1 MESARPR
8 VVAFRQDNN
17 GDVLLCGPAL
27 RAIRARAAHLT
38 LVCGPTGAAAART
51 LPDVDAVVV
60 AEAAWI
66 AAEPAPVSRP
76 AVDAFVDAL
85 GALRAESAVIF
96 TSWHQSPLPAALL
109 ARMAGIARVAAISVD
124 YGGALLDVR
133 HRVDD
138 DIHEVERALSLAAA
152 AGFPAPAGDDGRLAM
167 RVASE
172 NPLAHLRP
180 YVVVHP
186 GATVPARAW
195 APERNRAL
203 VAALVAGGDRVVV
216 TGGASEAALCA
227 FVAGAHATNA
237 AGAHDFATFGRVIA
251 DADVVVCGNTGAAHV
266 AAAVGTPVVEFF
278 PPTIPAVRF
287 VPWRV
292 PYVLLGDQEIGCRGC
307 RARVCPIPGQ
317 PCLDVA
323 RDTALAAV
331 SSIRRASVF

>member
-1 MESARPR
+1 MESVRPR
-8 VVAFRQDNN
+8 VVAYRQDNN

-27 RAIRARAAHLT
+27 RAIRASAAHLT
-38 LVCGPTGAAAART
+38 LVCGPTGVAAART
-51 LPDVDAVVV
+51 LPAVDTVLV

-66 AAEPAPVSRP
+66 AADPAPVARG
-76 AVDAFVDAL
+76 AIAAFVDRLA
-85 GALRAESAVIF
+85 AVRADIAVIF

-109 ARMAGIARVAAISVD
+109 ARMAGIARVAAISAD
-124 YGGALLDVR
+124 YGGSLLDVR

-152 AGFPAPAGDDGRLAM
+152 AGFPLPADDDARLAM
-167 RVASE
+167 RVAAN

-195 APERNRAL
+195 DPDRNRAL
-203 VAALVAGGDRVVV
+203 VAALAARGERVVV
-216 TGGASEAALCA
+216 TGGASETVLCA
-227 FVAGAHATNA
+227 FVAGAHAANA
-237 AGAHDFATFGRVIA
+237 AGAYDFATFGRVLA
-251 DADVVVCGNTGAAHV
+251 DADVVVCGNTGAAHA

-287 VPWRV
+287 APWRV
-292 PYVLLGDQEIGCRGC
+292 PHVLLGDQEIACRGC
-307 RARVCPIPGQ
+307 RARVCPFPGQ

-323 RDTALAAV
+323 LAQVLAALDAV
-331 SSIRRASVF
+331 RRASIF